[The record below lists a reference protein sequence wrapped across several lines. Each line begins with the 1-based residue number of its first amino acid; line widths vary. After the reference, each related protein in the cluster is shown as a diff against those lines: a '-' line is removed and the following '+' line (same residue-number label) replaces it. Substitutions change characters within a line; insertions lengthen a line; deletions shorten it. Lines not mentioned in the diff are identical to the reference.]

1 MACWSVGIDRHIWHI
16 GIKSQNRTFQY
27 RRGAFTNTS
36 FLFADFSDI
45 RVDSCTDSVCLSV
58 AGILSAS
65 RNLQS

>member
-1 MACWSVGIDRHIWHI
+1 MKKKECA
-16 GIKSQNRTFQY
+16 KNLTFDIP
-27 RRGAFTNTS
+27 S